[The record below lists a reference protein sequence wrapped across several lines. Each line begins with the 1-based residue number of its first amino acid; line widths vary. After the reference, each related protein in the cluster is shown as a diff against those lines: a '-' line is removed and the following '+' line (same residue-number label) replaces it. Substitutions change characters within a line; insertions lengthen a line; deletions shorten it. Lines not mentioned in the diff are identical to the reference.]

1 MYKQANVYRHNV
13 LDVEELLNAPMG
25 GGQFL
30 VIGLKQIKVK
40 RTG

>member
-25 GGQFL
+25 GAIL
-30 VIGLKQIKVK
+30 SDWAKADKS
-40 RTG
+40 